1 MEPRIIR
8 KESILL
14 AGMSFYGD
22 PFDTSNPWSEENQ
35 IGSLWKRL
43 MAFLQSHPGA
53 LDLDMHKSSFY
64 EVHIY
69 GPETQTEGVFEVFVG
84 MSVPDLAKLPIEMSA
99 KVLPAASY
107 AVCSLEGK
115 AIMGDW
121 ERELINWINENGY
134 REAYPYHFQL
144 YDERFKG
151 MDRIEESTLDVF
163 IPVEARHEFTD

>member
-1 MEPRIIR
+1 MEPRIIQE
-8 KESILL
+8 ESILL
-14 AGMSFYGD
+14 AGVSFYGD

-35 IGSLWKRL
+35 IGTLWKRF
-43 MAFLQSHPGA
+43 MVFLQTH
-53 LDLDMHKSSFY
+53 LDTFTSDVHQSTFY

-69 GPETQTEGVFEVFVG
+69 GPETQAEGLFEIFVG
-84 MSVPDLAKLPIEMSA
+84 MSVPDLANLPIEMTA

-107 AVCSLEGK
+107 AVCTLKGK

-121 ERELINWINENGY
+121 ERELLNWIRENGY
-134 REAYPYHFQL
+134 LEAYPYHIQL

-163 IPVEARHEFTD
+163 IPVEARHESSD